1 MRSDREEIPEGFT
14 KADADKAE
22 TMEAR
27 LQTSTTRAGVS
38 PLVAPGCQAYWPA
51 PYEVCGAIKDKYNS
65 LGGPNSFL
73 KYPISAELTNPGNT
87 GKRSEFMVGPIYWS
101 AATGA
106 HPIVN
111 SFMTKWGSLGWEGG
125 YLRYP
130 TTDEIVN
137 PDGVG
142 RRQEF
147 QGGAIYWHPVS
158 TVNGAAIGGAIRD
171 KWNTVQA
178 ERPGSLLGYP
188 TSDETVLPDGQ
199 GRMNRFERGVIYWS
213 PATGA
218 HPVAEPVLGQWASAG
233 YEASGFGY
241 PIEGAMAEPGS
252 SVRQK
257 FQNGSIYT
265 PGTHVPVGGGLSLTY
280 GVPTNNVLQAGALP
294 DGISYTGPGYRL
306 TLRVGPY
313 ATLSLAELEIQNSQA
328 PTEFRLVFGLPGG
341 FSLNRAERSV
351 EIRNSTGGV
360 VGDIQ
365 NPVAFDANLNGV
377 QPQISV
383 SGNQVTYRFGQA
395 VALPVNAVHLVASD
409 SNKQYNPY
417 YRIGAQVSLRCS
429 LESFDCSRS
438 VRAWFD
444 SKKHSEI
451 HYPDRL
457 DSNGTAIYYN
467 DRLDADRHCMW
478 QAMTTEASNAAFAQ
492 RLGDAH
498 EEDGE
503 HTDPPQSPGA
513 MEMDQYNNITGRAV
527 GLRHEKDVTGI
538 IVECNSYADSVRIAT
553 PDQFGTN
560 TAENDLVAL
569 SGP

>member
-1 MRSDREEIPEGFT
+1 MPSDREEIPEGFT

-213 PATGA
+213 PTTGA
-218 HPVAEPVLGQWASAG
+218 HPVVEPILNAWANVG
-233 YEASGFGY
+233 YERSSYGY
-241 PIEGAMAEPGS
+241 PTADMTSDPAHI
-252 SVRQK
+252 
-257 FQNGSIYT
+257 
-265 PGTHVPVGGGLSLTY
+265 
-280 GVPTNNVLQAGALP
+280 
-294 DGISYTGPGYRL
+294 
-306 TLRVGPY
+306 
-313 ATLSLAELEIQNSQA
+313 
-328 PTEFRLVFGLPGG
+328 
-341 FSLNRAERSV
+341 
-351 EIRNSTGGV
+351 GGV
-360 VGDIQ
+360 VHQFQHGPLAVQ
-365 NPVAFDANLNGV
+365 ANLV
-377 QPQISV
+377 PV
-383 SGNQVTYRFGQA
+383 SGNSHCHGQDITGCVPSGPSVLDDCVQHIIVDDNANLALYNGGQYRLECGDFRNHISKHFSHPNEISDEDGRNFFKCTSNALIFGVPA
-395 VALPVNAVHLVASD
+395 
-409 SNKQYNPY
+409 
-417 YRIGAQVSLRCS
+417 
-429 LESFDCSRS
+429 
-438 VRAWFD
+438 
-444 SKKHSEI
+444 
-451 HYPDRL
+451 
-457 DSNGTAIYYN
+457 
-467 DRLDADRHCMW
+467 DADM
-478 QAMTTEASNAAFAQ
+478 
-492 RLGDAH
+492 GDGHQTRYINSGVQGFVVTRGAPYFTIYTAYTSG
-498 EEDGE
+498 DGGN
-503 HTDPPQSPGA
+503 DWG
-513 MEMDQYNNITGRAV
+513 GCVR
-527 GLRHEKDVTGI
+527 
-538 IVECNSYADSVRIAT
+538 DS
-553 PDQFGTN
+553 
-560 TAENDLVAL
+560 
-569 SGP
+569 S